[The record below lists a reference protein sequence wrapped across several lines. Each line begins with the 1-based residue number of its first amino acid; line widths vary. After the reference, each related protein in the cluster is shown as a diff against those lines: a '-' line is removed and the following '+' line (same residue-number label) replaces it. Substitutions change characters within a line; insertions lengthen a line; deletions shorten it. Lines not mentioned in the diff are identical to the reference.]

1 MRLNAFSSTDYP
13 PPPSPAKRAVEAR
26 VKARVEARVEARVA
40 GGRAGGSA
48 GAVGGASPGGSAS
61 PGGGRSACACALLDA
76 AAYLQ
81 GLVPLNLQ
89 TVSYE
94 RCSFLKY

>member
-48 GAVGGASPGGSAS
+48 GAVGGASPGGSSPCGRFVATSAS
-61 PGGGRSACACALLDA
+61 LLEK
-76 AAYLQ
+76 
-81 GLVPLNLQ
+81 P
-89 TVSYE
+89 
-94 RCSFLKY
+94 